1 MSKKNHHQ
9 KKLLTKFFIFIII
22 LCLLVISFF
31 LFFYPYTTTHESDG
45 LYTDLYQHIFIDNKK
60 IIKKINQDLKSSPLK
75 PKLSH
80 LFLSLSDGQSQAIV
94 FKGEGKSFIKAWES
108 AVKKA
113 QDYSSAHQYQPIW
126 LKADL
131 VNYVEQ
137 INYKMFNYRINQSG
151 NHEFFR
157 YGLSLDSDLNTAFLE
172 GEINANQLISY
183 RSTRELNY
191 EAVNQYLQV
200 RSQYDHSTFSPLN
213 QYPTEIYFFSSQGFF
228 CDQNQCH
235 NLFSNPEMQSYGR
248 REGDYLN
255 ADRVQEI
262 AALASDQLA
271 NSIKENGQFVYGW
284 QLSHRLISGYNVVR
298 HAGATWG
305 LLNQYRLTPKPQ
317 LLAKIELA
325 LSYLEKQ
332 IVYQDLQTAYVVEY
346 SEKEIKLGANALAII
361 AFIEYMEVTNNQKY
375 QDLVI
380 HLGQGITRLMTDF
393 GEYNHVLFYQEAGK
407 KDYDLKEKFRIVYY
421 DGEATFALT
430 KLYSFTKDEKW
441 LTAAKLAIDNFIAAD
456 YTKYID
462 HWIAHALNEV
472 LKYTDSG
479 RYYEFALRNAHENLY
494 VIAHQPTTFHTYFEL
509 LMATFEVYDRLQSQ
523 NINLKYLETF
533 NEKMFIDTIFAR
545 AQFML
550 DGYFYPEVA
559 MYLPDP
565 AKIVNSF
572 FIRHDLFRSRIDD
585 VQHFLTGYYIYLH
598 QYERL
603 LHYQNLLGQ

>member
-9 KKLLTKFFIFIII
+9 KKLLTKFFIFVII
-22 LCLLVISFF
+22 LCLLVAFLF
-31 LFFYPYTTTHESDG
+31 LFFRTAINESDS
-45 LYTDLYQHIFIDNKK
+45 LYSDLYQHIFIDNKK
-60 IIKKINQDLKSSPLK
+60 IIKKINQDLKQSPVK
-75 PKLSH
+75 SKSSH
-80 LFLSLSDGQSQAIV
+80 LFLSLSDGQSQARV
-94 FKGEGKSFIKAWES
+94 FKGEGKNFTKAWDS

-113 QDYSSAHQYQPIW
+113 QAYSLAHQYQPIW

-137 INYKMFNYRINQSG
+137 IDPKMFNYRINQSG

-157 YGLSLDSDLNTAFLE
+157 YGLSLDSNLNTAFLE

-191 EAVNQYLQV
+191 EAVNQYLQA
-200 RSQYDHSTFSPLN
+200 RSQYDHSTSTPLN
-213 QYPTEIYFFSSQGFF
+213 QYSSEIYFFSAYGFF

-235 NLFSNPEMQSYGR
+235 NLYSNPEMQSYGR
-248 REGDYLN
+248 RENDYLS
-255 ADRVQEI
+255 AERVQEI
-262 AALASDQLA
+262 ATLASDQLS
-271 NSIKENGQFVYGW
+271 NSIKDNGQFVYGW

-305 LLNQYRLTPKPQ
+305 LLNQYRLTPKPE
-317 LLAKIELA
+317 LLTKIELA

-332 IVYQDLQTAYVVEY
+332 VVYQDEKTAYVVEY

-361 AFIEYMEVTNNQKY
+361 AFIEYMEATNSQKY

-380 HLGQGITRLMTDF
+380 SLGQGITRLMTDL

-430 KLYSFTKDEKW
+430 KLYSFTQEEKW

-472 LKYTDSG
+472 LKYTDNG

-494 VIAHQPTTFHTYFEL
+494 AIAHQPTAFHTYFEL
-509 LMATFEVYDRLQSQ
+509 LMATFEVYDRLMSQ
-523 NINLKYLETF
+523 KINLQYLETF
-533 NEKMFIDTIFAR
+533 NEKMFINTIFAR

-550 DGYFYPEVA
+550 DAYFYPEIA
-559 MYLPDP
+559 MYMPDP

-598 QYERL
+598 QYDRL
-603 LHYQNLLGQ
+603 LYYQKLLSQ